1 MLRTIL
7 LLVAVLIAV
16 LGTARVS
23 AQTNPLSVDAI
34 EVTSGVGDFG
44 QPVMR
49 AVGILTNHSDTSA
62 YIGITLNAEAY
73 DATDTLIGDGI
84 GVLADA
90 CGIGLLPDFALQPGA
105 AQPFSAPLE
114 LFDPEATIARVVI
127 TASAQAASATPSP
140 PLADGIDP
148 VTSAEAVNVEWID
161 AHSFRYATGC
171 ATDLF
176 IDWTWQVYD
185 VTTAST
191 TAITPPHAGDVT
203 DALRQRLQ
211 LTDDQ
216 TFAHSLLRYAP
227 DGQRLVYQNARN
239 DFQTASTDGTFRRA
253 LYTGLHNQSLQGVYW
268 LPEERFLAYYY
279 GAFGDPVSY
288 FTATAA
294 SAVISPPISR
304 NPPSL
309 IVPGVSR
316 DARRVVIAGDFDD
329 GLGYYLY
336 VVTNGFFEQLFVPA
350 DIPGNNYPAPLLL
363 SGGADDL
370 ITRVYAAI
378 PVDGVAQLQCF
389 NRDEGVLYDLAPLP
403 LDLGDSDRAWW
414 WLSPDDSMIALAAN
428 GVNGG
433 LWRIDLTALPACAG
447 A

>member
-1 MLRTIL
+1 M
-7 LLVAVLIAV
+7 
-16 LGTARVS
+16 
-23 AQTNPLSVDAI
+23 
-34 EVTSGVGDFG
+34 
-44 QPVMR
+44 
-49 AVGILTNHSDTSA
+49 
-62 YIGITLNAEAY
+62 
-73 DATDTLIGDGI
+73 
-84 GVLADA
+84 
-90 CGIGLLPDFALQPGA
+90 
-105 AQPFSAPLE
+105 
-114 LFDPEATIARVVI
+114 
-127 TASAQAASATPSP
+127 
-140 PLADGIDP
+140 
-148 VTSAEAVNVEWID
+148 TSAEAVNVEWID
-161 AHSFRYATGC
+161 HHSFRYATGC

-185 VTTAST
+185 VAADST
-191 TAITPPHAGDVT
+191 TAIAPPHAEDVT
-203 DALRQRLQ
+203 AALRQRLQ

-288 FTATAA
+288 FTATAE

-304 NPPSL
+304 NPRSL

-316 DARRVVIAGDFDD
+316 DARRVVIAGDFGE

-336 VVTNGFFEQLFVPA
+336 VVTNGFFEQLFAPA

-363 SGGADDL
+363 SGGEDDL

-414 WLSPDDSMIALAAN
+414 WLSPDDSTIALAAN